1 MHLSLAKHSAAAILV
16 VGVTSAAL
24 ADTPESLAGAKLV
37 AAEDV
42 AKLQAAGTPVFDTR
56 IASDFAEGHIKGA
69 ISVPY
74 REKSE
79 KSVAFD
85 AGQDEFDLAK
95 LPTDKGAPLIVYCN
109 GPECWKSFK
118 AATAAI
124 KNGYSSIY
132 WYRAGFPDWKS
143 KGLPTE

>member
-1 MHLSLAKHSAAAILV
+1 MQLFLTKHIAAAILV

-42 AKLQAAGTPVFDTR
+42 VKLQGTGTPIFDTR

-95 LPTDKGAPLIVYCN
+95 LPADKGAPMVVYCN

-124 KNGYSSIY
+124 KSGHTNVY
-132 WYRAGFPDWKS
+132 WYRAGYPDWKS
-143 KGLPTE
+143 KDYPTE